1 MGGYERTRDPLRPH
15 GCTHTLLVRRGAR
28 QNVPDSAGGLAA
40 GSPVSG
46 EVARRPV
53 GDDETRA
60 ANRAWWDA
68 EADDYHAEH
77 GAFLG
82 DSDFVWGPEGWTEAE
97 LDLLEVRDGMSVL
110 EIGAGAGQ
118 CSRWLGRAHP
128 GVRVVASDLSMG
140 MLRIARRIDGGGPDA
155 GAAPLPAANVGED
168 RRGAEDLHPRSRG
181 SRGLPLLQCDGLALP
196 LGDAS
201 VDRVFTAYGVVPFV
215 ADSGA
220 VLAEAARVLR
230 PGGRFVFSTSHP
242 VRWAF
247 PDDPGTGGLTATS
260 SYFDRTPYVE
270 SEAGVVTYA
279 EHHRTLGDLVR
290 QVVAAGLV
298 LTDLVEPEWPARNEA
313 TWGGWSPLRG
323 RLLPGTAILVT
334 DRPE

>member
-1 MGGYERTRDPLRPH
+1 MSQDAT
-15 GCTHTLLVRRGAR
+15 
-28 QNVPDSAGGLAA
+28 
-40 GSPVSG
+40 
-46 EVARRPV
+46 RRPV
-53 GDDETRA
+53 GAAETRS
-60 ANRAWWDA
+60 ANRSWWDGEA
-68 EADDYHAEH
+68 EDYHAEH

-97 LDLLEVRDGMSVL
+97 LDLLGVRDGMTVL
-110 EIGAGAGQ
+110 EIGSGAAQ
-118 CSRWLGRAHP
+118 CSRWLARTHRGL
-128 GVRVVASDLSMG
+128 RVVATDLSMG
-140 MLRIARRIDGGGPDA
+140 MLRTARRIDTTTT
-155 GAAPLPAANVGED
+155 
-168 RRGAEDLHPRSRG
+168 DLHPRSEAGRG
-181 SRGLPLLQCDGLALP
+181 VPLLQCDGQALP
-196 LGDAS
+196 LGDET
-201 VDRVFTAYGVVPFV
+201 VDRVFTAYGVIPFV

-247 PDDPGTGGLTATS
+247 PDDPGPNGLTATT

-298 LTDLVEPEWPARNEA
+298 LTDLVEPEWPARTEA

-323 RLLPGTAILVT
+323 RLLPGTAILVA
-334 DRPE
+334 DRPG